1 LLVALRI
8 PWRREWRRWYKPRS
22 IVGMDPLIEIP
33 VGSAEGS
40 AVARPASR
48 WWLASLLKHHA
59 AVDESVKAFNFG
71 ICLSSV
77 EFPLVILLA
86 LANLTK
92 IFADLSIGHFENR
105 SKSRWKFCAE
115 SRVLT
120 L

>member
-1 LLVALRI
+1 MLVALRI
-8 PWRREWRRWYKPRS
+8 PWRREWRRWYRSRS

-48 WWLASLLKHHA
+48 WWLASQLQHHA
-59 AVDESVKAFNFG
+59 AVDESLKAFNFG
-71 ICLSSV
+71 IRLSSV

-92 IFADLSIGHFENR
+92 IFADLSIGHFER
-105 SKSRWKFCAE
+105 RPKIRWKFCNV
-115 SRVLT
+115 SKVLRM
-120 L
+120 